1 MSSGTI
7 YIGIDPGANT
17 GFAVWNRVRS
27 GQYFSQIE
35 CTDFWGAIDKL
46 EEFHLMLCPQHD
58 LKLVVVIEASNLN
71 RSMHASTMDKIAGTP
86 SEKLRRIL
94 KMAQD
99 VGGVKRECELLMKWC
114 ERNGITFIAAQ
125 PTAKSYTK
133 LKADRFTQLTGWKA
147 RTNEHSRDAAMLVWG
162 K

>member
-1 MSSGTI
+1 MSQGTI
-7 YIGIDPGANT
+7 FIGIDPGANT
-17 GFAVWNRVRS
+17 GIAVWNRVRS

-35 CTDFWGAIDKL
+35 CTDFFGALDMI
-46 EEFHLMLCPQHD
+46 EEFHLVRAPQHD

-86 SEKLRRIL
+86 AEKLRRIL

-99 VGGVKRECELLMKWC
+99 VGGVKRECELLMKYC
-114 ERNGITFIAAQ
+114 ERNKITFIAAQ
-125 PTAKSYTK
+125 PTAKSLTK
-133 LKADRFTQLTGWKA
+133 IKADRFNQLTGWKQ